1 MAVRQR
7 QRHHLQNTLWAR
19 AQRRQ
24 TVRSSTPHAAG
35 FCELV
40 LQDLQASK
48 GRASRAQ
55 PRPGAPLLGDS
66 VVHKVY
72 FMQVPV
78 GLSEICAHLWPA
90 MSLPCSVQ
98 EDSRI
103 YLDVGY
109 AIGNSVSTLEEQV
122 DHCQGAVSVASASES

>member
-35 FCELV
+35 FCQLV

-48 GRASRAQ
+48 GRTSRAQ
-55 PRPGAPLLGDS
+55 PRPGAPLSLG
-66 VVHKVY
+66 
-72 FMQVPV
+72 
-78 GLSEICAHLWPA
+78 
-90 MSLPCSVQ
+90 
-98 EDSRI
+98 
-103 YLDVGY
+103 
-109 AIGNSVSTLEEQV
+109 TL
-122 DHCQGAVSVASASES
+122 